1 MILPNKY
8 ITVTES
14 LIGLSALILDV
25 LSEQTITID
34 ILWKKFQSKYDES
47 NLNSLPT
54 FQKFIWTV
62 DFMYISSMINYS
74 EQGEVYNE
82 NIKFKNNFS
91 SQ

>member
-8 ITVTES
+8 ITLTES

-25 LSEQTITID
+25 LSDSTMTID
-34 ILWKKFQSKYDES
+34 VLWKKFQNKYNES

-62 DFMYISSMINYS
+62 DFMYISNMINYS

-82 NIKFKNNFS
+82 NIKFKDSFS
-91 SQ
+91 SK

>member
-1 MILPNKY
+1 LILPNKY
-8 ITVTES
+8 ITITES

-25 LSEQTITID
+25 LSEQTVTVD
-34 ILWKKFQSKYDES
+34 LLWKKFQSKYNKS

-62 DFMYISSMINYS
+62 DFMYISSMINYN

-82 NIKFKNNFS
+82 NIKFENNFS
-91 SQ
+91 SE